1 MFVPSPWTNS
11 DIATSECRNK
21 CMTNNCILITV
32 ACEILKRETKRQLTF
47 IYMNIHF
54 LRSDQVKPIPA
65 TFKQKGSTFL
75 PREGRVFSVWN
86 LDRNKE
92 RARHGAEPMPP
103 KSASMEV
110 SVQKHNIFTINHRMS
125 DVIIFQT
132 KK

>member
-11 DIATSECRNK
+11 DIATSECRDK

-47 IYMNIHF
+47 IYLNIHF
-54 LRSDQVKPIPA
+54 LVKPIPA

-86 LDRNKE
+86 LDRNKG
-92 RARHGAEPMPP
+92 RTRNGAEPMPP

-110 SVQKHNIFTINHRMS
+110 AVQKHNIYTINHRMS